1 MAEANAV
8 WYITTADDRGTTQR
22 PRNLHRPNAGSKA
35 STQYD
40 ILAFTFNYMATV
52 QIGGMKRISQ

>member
-8 WYITTADDRGTTQR
+8 WYITTADHRGTTQR
-22 PRNLHRPNAGSKA
+22 PRNAGSKA